1 MLALSKYQLG
11 RLKWR
16 TECISDCN
24 SKNAFEDGFYNHLFK
39 LQKNL
44 LSNNSVVM
52 RMTLDNFSSF
62 TSDLFLQQAVNS
74 NKINRITFDW
84 IVSENSKQWQRIFL
98 NVLNLNL
105 GEAGATQSVL
115 NVYIKRRTLHRN
127 VLLSQILGDASFLI
141 FIS

>member
-11 RLKWR
+11 RLNWR

-115 NVYIKRRTLHRN
+115 NVYIKQRALHRN
-127 VLLSQILGDASFLI
+127 ALLSHILGDASFLI